1 LFKRIIPLLLI
12 AFLSLS
18 IPAHAQTAVIF
29 STLTIDLWPE
39 FDRQE
44 MLVIYKGV
52 LSPSVSLPVEV
63 TLRLPADAGSP
74 TAVAVGLDALSV
86 ADVVYETQASGEWVE
101 VTFIAA
107 LPAIQF
113 EYYDPRLTKDGA
125 HRTFEYDWLGDYKV
139 DSMDVQVQHPVG
151 SSDVQ
156 VTPLGGKIV
165 QGGDG
170 FLYTIAEIG
179 SVATGDLFTINL
191 TYQKATDDLSV
202 RSLDVQPSA
211 PISPNTEGRV
221 NLSKIWPWAL
231 GALGLLLI
239 AGGGF
244 WYWQSGRQ
252 EPVARSR
259 QRRKKTSV
267 ATEEVSSGEGV
278 HCHQCGKR
286 ASSGDRFCRACG
298 TRLRTE

>member
-12 AFLSLS
+12 AFLCLS
-18 IPAHAQTAVIF
+18 IPARAQNAVIF
-29 STLTIDLWPE
+29 STLTVDLWPE

-52 LSPSVSLPVEV
+52 LSPAVSLPAEV
-63 TLRLPADAGSP
+63 TLPLPADAGPP
-74 TAVAVGLDALSV
+74 TAVAVGMDATSV
-86 ADVVYETQASGEWVE
+86 ADVVYETQANGEWVE

-107 LPAIQF
+107 MPAVQF

-125 HRTFEYDWLGDYKV
+125 QRAYEYQWPGNYLV

-151 SSDVQ
+151 SSDVR
-156 VTPLGGKIV
+156 VTPGGGKTV

-170 FLYTIAEIG
+170 FLYTITEIG
-179 SVATGDLFTINL
+179 SVATGDSFSISL

-202 RSLDVQPSA
+202 QSLDVQPSA
-211 PISPNTEGRV
+211 PISPETEGRV

-252 EPVARSR
+252 EPVARIR
-259 QRRKKTSV
+259 RRRKTISDT
-267 ATEEVSSGEGV
+267 TEEATSGEGV
-278 HCHQCGKR
+278 YCHQCGKR
-286 ASSGDRFCRACG
+286 ASPGDRFCRACG
-298 TRLRTE
+298 TRLRLE